1 MNPDELARYRT
12 IAEQNRRLRRYCE
25 ALKAQNEALRQK
37 QSAESK
43 AFDEANEEMFQAIHR
58 NHQARGDENRG
69 VFVCMM
75 KKFRWG

>member
-25 ALKAQNEALRQK
+25 ALKAQNEELRQM

-43 AFDEANEEMFQAIHR
+43 AFDEANEEMFQEIHR
-58 NHQARGDENRG
+58 NHRARAPRMEVYR
-69 VFVCMM
+69 FA
-75 KKFRWG
+75 